1 MKTTRIIA
9 RRWAWEGTQH
19 AWSRPVVGIAT
30 AGVSLG
36 IALIILSLA
45 IVQGFQ
51 HEVRELVVG
60 FGSHV
65 QLFHHEVAAPSLR
78 MDDSLQARVA
88 GVDGVRHVQPF
99 FSVPGLVETRAE
111 VKGVEVKGVGPMTDR
126 TMLEGALVEGVVPGP
141 TGTGDSLCIS
151 VALGRRLRLGL
162 GERVSL
168 YLVGSDG
175 EIRPRNMVVCGLYET
190 GLQEYDERTVFV
202 PYREIQRAARWGL
215 EAQGVVEGSLWEVR
229 TFGAVGPTEVVWSG
243 VEGWAGPG
251 PHDASGL
258 PEGTVVEAVVR
269 EERRPAR
276 LTGDT
281 VRFVVGP
288 GGGTEVW
295 AAGGGWRFHA
305 TGYEVFLEPA
315 AAQPAVLAQSA
326 DRIREVLPYD
336 WLTQNVEEQS
346 PELFAWLGMLDLNVE
361 IIIGLMVLISVINMA
376 SALLVIILER
386 RPLVGMLKALGLT
399 DRAVVTI
406 FVWQA
411 TWILGRGF
419 FWGNV
424 LGLGLVGLQAATG
437 WVQLDP
443 EAYYVDR
450 VPVRM
455 DWMWLGATE
464 GWAFLVCAASM
475 LLPAYASARIRPA
488 EAMRFR

>member
-1 MKTTRIIA
+1 
-9 RRWAWEGTQH
+9 
-19 AWSRPVVGIAT
+19 VVGIAT

-65 QLFHHEVAAPSLR
+65 QLFHHDPAVAALR

-88 GVDGVRHVQPF
+88 RVPGVRTVQPF
-99 FSVPGLVETRAE
+99 FQVPGLVETRQDL
-111 VKGVEVKGVGPMTDR
+111 KGVVVKGVGPLTDR
-126 TMLEGALVEGVVPGP
+126 TMWEEALVEGQIPGHTAP
-141 TGTGDSLCIS
+141 TGYGDSLCIS
-151 VALGRRLRLGL
+151 VALARRLQLGL
-162 GERVSL
+162 GDRVTL

-175 EIRPRNMVVCGLYET
+175 EIRPRNVAVCGLYAT
-190 GLQEYDERTVFV
+190 GLQEYDERTVFM
-202 PYREIQRAARWGL
+202 PFREIQRAARWGI
-215 EAQGVVEGSLWEVR
+215 EAQGVVEGGMWEVR
-229 TFGAVGPTEVVWSG
+229 TFGAVDRVEVEWSG
-243 VEGWAGPG
+243 VEGWEGPG
-251 PHDASGL
+251 PHDGSGV
-258 PEGTVVEAVVR
+258 PVGSVVTAVVR
-269 EERRPAR
+269 EVRQPAR

-281 VRFVVGP
+281 VRF
-288 GGGTEVW
+288 EVLAPAAPAEAAAASGAPEVRVQ

-305 TGYEVFLEPA
+305 TGYEVFLEPEA
-315 AAQPAVLAQSA
+315 ARPERLAFTA
-326 DRIREVLPYD
+326 ERIRQELPYD
-336 WLTQNVEEQS
+336 WVTQDVEEQS
-346 PELFAWLGMLDLNVE
+346 PEMFAWLAMLDLNVE
-361 IIIGLMVLISVINMA
+361 IIIGLMVLISIINMA

-386 RPLVGMLKALGLT
+386 RPLVGMLKALGLS
-399 DRAVVTI
+399 DGAVVRI

-437 WVQLDP
+437 WVRLDP
-443 EAYYVDR
+443 AAYYVDR
-450 VPVRM
+450 VPVRL
-455 DWMWLGATE
+455 DWMALGTTE
-464 GWAFLVCAASM
+464 GWAFLVCALSM

>member
-1 MKTTRIIA
+1 
-9 RRWAWEGTQH
+9 
-19 AWSRPVVGIAT
+19 
-30 AGVSLG
+30 
-36 IALIILSLA
+36 
-45 IVQGFQ
+45 
-51 HEVRELVVG
+51 
-60 FGSHV
+60 
-65 QLFHHEVAAPSLR
+65 
-78 MDDSLQARVA
+78 
-88 GVDGVRHVQPF
+88 
-99 FSVPGLVETRAE
+99 
-111 VKGVEVKGVGPMTDR
+111 
-126 TMLEGALVEGVVPGP
+126 
-141 TGTGDSLCIS
+141 
-151 VALGRRLRLGL
+151 
-162 GERVSL
+162 
-168 YLVGSDG
+168 
-175 EIRPRNMVVCGLYET
+175 
-190 GLQEYDERTVFV
+190 
-202 PYREIQRAARWGL
+202 
-215 EAQGVVEGSLWEVR
+215 
-229 TFGAVGPTEVVWSG
+229 
-243 VEGWAGPG
+243 
-251 PHDASGL
+251 
-258 PEGTVVEAVVR
+258 VVEAVVR

-288 GGGTEVW
+288 EGGTEVW

-419 FWGNV
+419 VWGNV